1 MVIFGNESS
10 GDTCMPA
17 IGLVALTRCVL
28 LWGCIMKIA
37 CALLQDST
45 YKYYE
50 IILVDTEHK
59 VIREVGPWL

>member
-1 MVIFGNESS
+1 
-10 GDTCMPA
+10 MPA